1 MKSLLVDYLRIA
13 FGAATR
19 LPFGALVL
27 LASGGVAVAAPA
39 VSVEPATIHPGDP
52 VLVTVTDATDV
63 PHGKAGGVSLEFYRA
78 TGGYQAVFAV
88 PLDVN
93 EDHLLVEI
101 GGGVKPLSIP
111 IQHKK
116 FAESHLVVEE
126 EYADPPKEERAQIEA
141 DNRAIAA
148 AYAKSTGAPQFTHA
162 FLRPAGKV
170 TSGFG
175 EWRTFNDGH
184 RAQHL
189 GTDFVAREGSK
200 VAAAD
205 DGTVA
210 LVRDTFLAGTVVVV
224 AHGGGISS
232 LYFHL
237 SKATVAEGDRVKR
250 GDEIGRAGHTGRTTG
265 PHLHLSIHAGNAM
278 VDPIAFLKLKLAPAS
293 EPSS

>member
-1 MKSLLVDYLRIA
+1 MK
-13 FGAATR
+13 T
-19 LPFGALVL
+19 LVL
-27 LASGGVAVAAPA
+27 LLAFTSVAAAAPA
-39 VSVEPATIHPGDP
+39 VSVAPASIHPGDP
-52 VLVTVTDATDV
+52 VLVTVTDTAAE
-63 PHGKAGGVSLEFYRA
+63 PHGKVGGQPLVFYRA
-78 TGGYQAVFAV
+78 SGGFQAVYAV
-88 PLDVN
+88 PLAVD
-93 EDHLLVEI
+93 EDHLSIEI
-101 GGGVKPLSIP
+101 GGVKPLTLP

-126 EYADPPKEERAQIEA
+126 EYANPPKEDRELIDA
-141 DNRAIAA
+141 DNRAIEV
-148 AYAKSTGAPQFTHA
+148 AYKQATGAPQFAQA
-162 FLRPAGKV
+162 FRRPAGAI

-200 VAAAD
+200 VPAVD

-237 SKATVAEGDRVKR
+237 SKTSVAEGDHVSR

-265 PHLHLSIHAGNAM
+265 PHLHISIHAANGM

-293 EPSS
+293 EPAS